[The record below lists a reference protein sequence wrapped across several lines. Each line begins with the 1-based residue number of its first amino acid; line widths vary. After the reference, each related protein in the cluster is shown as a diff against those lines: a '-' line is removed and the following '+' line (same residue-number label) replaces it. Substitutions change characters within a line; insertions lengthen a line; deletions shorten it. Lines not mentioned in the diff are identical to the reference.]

1 MKIDYNIFDGKMVS
15 IVTIN
20 KTEEGKLHLHKMDYP
35 KRIIFEIN
43 NKYYEEFQIRG
54 IKEIKME

>member
-20 KTEEGKLHLHKMDYP
+20 NIEEGKLHLHKMDYP
-35 KRIIFEIN
+35 DRIIFEIN

-54 IKEIKME
+54 IKEMR